1 MAFNLIA
8 CLRELHLRHG
18 SDLHLKADSPA
29 CVRVLGDLMPLSETP
44 VSEVE
49 LSAALEAV
57 ASEKQVKTFKEKG
70 EVDFRYSIPDMCH
83 YRVNF
88 YKTING
94 TAAAFREIPAFIPSL
109 EDLGV
114 NPELKKLAMLDSGL
128 VLVTGP
134 TGSGKST
141 VTAALIDY
149 ANQSRRDHII
159 TIEDPIEFVYREK
172 NCFISQR
179 EVGVHT
185 PSFAAALRVALRED
199 PDIIVVGEM
208 RDYETVSLAIEAAE
222 TGHLVFA
229 TLHTR
234 SAAQTVDRIIDIFP
248 ADDKSQVRASL
259 ADSLQA
265 VMSVALMKSA
275 DELRRVQAMEILMA
289 NPAIRN
295 LIREGKT
302 HQIPNVLQTGR
313 SQGMCTMDDAL
324 EELVNQG
331 EITRETAL
339 KYARNPEKFRGKSGN
354 SAFI

>member
-1 MAFNLIA
+1 MPFSLAVA
-8 CLRELHLRHG
+8 LRELHQRRG
-18 SDLHLKADSPA
+18 SDLHLKADAPA
-29 CVRVLGDLMPLSETP
+29 TVRVLGDLVPIDNVP
-44 VSEVE
+44 VTENE
-49 LSAALEAV
+49 LTAILESIAN
-57 ASEKQVKTFKEKG
+57 EKLVKAFREKG
-70 EVDFRYSIPDMCH
+70 EVDFRYSIPDLCH

-88 YKTING
+88 YKTFNG
-94 TAAAFREIPAFIPSL
+94 TAAAFREIPASIPSL
-109 EDLGV
+109 EELGV
-114 NPELKKLAMLDSGL
+114 NPDLKKLSMLDSGL

-149 ANQSRRDHII
+149 ANQRRKDHIL
-159 TIEDPIEFVYREK
+159 TIEDPIEFIYQDK
-172 NCFISQR
+172 SCFVSQR
-179 EVGVHT
+179 EVGTHSQ
-185 PSFAAALRVALRED
+185 SFADALRVALRED

-248 ADDKSQVRASL
+248 SDDKAQIRASL

-265 VMSVALMKSA
+265 VMSVALMKAA
-275 DELRRVQAMEILMA
+275 DGTHRVQAMEILMA

-302 HQIPNVLQTGR
+302 HQIPNVLQTGKA
-313 SQGMCTMDDAL
+313 QGMCTMDDAL
-324 EELVNQG
+324 EDLLREG

-339 KYARNPEKFRGKSGN
+339 KYARNPDKFKS
-354 SAFI
+354 SPIY